1 MANQNAIGRRTHLIC
16 FGVDSVNLV
25 TDCFISKFMTVSK
38 SQLRYK
44 SAICVHTLN
53 AKL

>member
-1 MANQNAIGRRTHLIC
+1 L
-16 FGVDSVNLV
+16 GVDSVNLV
-25 TDCFISKFMTVSK
+25 TDCFMSKFMTVSK

-44 SAICVHTLN
+44 SAIWLQTLN